1 VRIVVTG
8 AAGFIG
14 SQLVESLLD
23 HGHDIVGI
31 DSFSPYYSADLK
43 RANIARAQ
51 EHDSFTLEEADMN
64 DVKLEHV
71 LEGADAVYHLAGQPG
86 VRASWGQEFDIYLS
100 ENILATQRL
109 LEAAKARLSGRFVFA
124 SSSSIYGQ
132 AERFPTQETDTPRP
146 LSPYGVTKLA
156 AEHLCDLY
164 GKAFG
169 VKTVALR
176 YFTIFGPRQRPDM
189 AFSRFIDAA
198 LAGRPLTVIGDGQQ
212 TRDFTYV
219 ADCVQA
225 TISAG
230 EKGTPGAIYNVS
242 GGCRATVLEV
252 IETLERLLD
261 RRLEREHRG
270 PVPGDP
276 RRTGADISRARAD
289 LSFEPSVSLAEGLS
303 QQLDHARATLGR

>member
-1 VRIVVTG
+1 MRIVVTG

-230 EKGTPGAIYNVS
+230 EKGTSGAIYNVS
-242 GGCRATVLEV
+242 GGCRATVNEV

-261 RRLEREHRG
+261 RRLEREQSG